1 MIDTLISS
9 TLETLYMVFLSTI
22 FAFLIGLP
30 LAIIL
35 YVTREGSLRENKLVF
50 SALDFVVNILRSI
63 PFIILMIIVRPLAS
77 LIVGKSIGS
86 TSAIVPLTVAAAPF
100 VARLLESS
108 FLKVDKGIIEA
119 SKSMGSTNVQIIK
132 KVLIPESMPN
142 IVNDIT
148 MTLINL
154 VGYSAMAGSIGGGG
168 LGNMAVRFG
177 VYNYKI
183 SYLISAVIIIIILV
197 QIIQFIGTRLYK
209 KINKI

>member
-1 MIDTLISS
+1 MIDILISS
-9 TLETLYMVFLSTI
+9 TLETLYMVFLSTV
-22 FAFLIGLP
+22 FAFIIGLP

-35 YVTREGSLRENKLVF
+35 YITREGSLKENKLVF
-50 SALDFVVNILRSI
+50 SGLDFIVNILRSI
-63 PFIILMIIVRPLAS
+63 PFIILMILVRPISAF
-77 LIVGKSIGS
+77 IVGKSIGS
-86 TSAIVPLTVAAAPF
+86 TSAIVPLTIAAAPF
-100 VARLLESS
+100 VARLLETS

-119 SKSMGSTNVQIIK
+119 SKSMGSTNGQIVR
-132 KVLIPESMPN
+132 KVLLPESFPN
-142 IVNDIT
+142 IINDVT

-197 QIIQFIGTRLYK
+197 QIIQFIGTRIYK
-209 KINKI
+209 NINKI